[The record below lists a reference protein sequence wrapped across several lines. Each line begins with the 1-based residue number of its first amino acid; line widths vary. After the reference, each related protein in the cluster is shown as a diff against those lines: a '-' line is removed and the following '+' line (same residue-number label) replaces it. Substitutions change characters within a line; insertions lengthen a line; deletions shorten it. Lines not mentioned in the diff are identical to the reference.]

1 MQGFIRRLVSRS
13 RSQKSP
19 SGSPVKVHD
28 QSNGVAASE
37 SCPQD
42 MVAGA
47 REMGYVAQNYL
58 EIPWQVACQS
68 RETVWWLKVWLM
80 IG

>member
-1 MQGFIRRLVSRS
+1 M
-13 RSQKSP
+13 
-19 SGSPVKVHD
+19 KVHD

-68 RETVWWLKVWLM
+68 RETQY
-80 IG
+80 GG